1 MSAPGL
7 AGHGPIRQIAW
18 VTDDLDASIDDWRRM
33 TGAGPWTVYRY
44 VRLDGLFRGAPATVT
59 IDVGL
64 AYHHDM
70 QIELI
75 MPHGTGPSPYHRAD
89 GSAMA
94 GQHHVAWI
102 VTDFTAAV
110 DRAIA
115 AGLEPLFRAKSGP
128 AKRGA
133 YFVPQG
139 GASPLLELIEATP
152 ELTEGFAQGIA
163 AARGWNGDDP
173 VTIVDLAS

>member
-7 AGHGPIRQIAW
+7 AGHGPICQIAW
-18 VTDDLDASIDDWRRM
+18 VTADLDASIGDWRTM
-33 TGAGPWTVYRY
+33 TGTGPWMVYRN
-44 VRLDGLFRGAPATVT
+44 VRLDGLFRGAPTSVT

-89 GSAMA
+89 GNAMA
-94 GQHHVAWI
+94 GQHHVAWL
-102 VTDFTAAV
+102 VTDFASAV
-110 DRAIA
+110 ERAIA

-128 AKRGA
+128 ATRVA
-133 YFVPQG
+133 YFVPPG

-152 ELTEGFAQGIA
+152 ELTAGFAQGIA

>member
-7 AGHGPIRQIAW
+7 GGHGPIRQIAW
-18 VTDDLDASIDDWRRM
+18 VTGDLDASIEDWRTM
-33 TGAGPWTVYRY
+33 TGAGPWTVYRN
-44 VRLDGLFRGAPATVT
+44 VRLDGLLRGAPATVT

-94 GQHHVAWI
+94 GQHHVAWL
-102 VTDFTAAV
+102 VTDFAAAV

-115 AGLEPLFRAKSGP
+115 AGLEPLFQAKSGP
-128 AKRGA
+128 ATRVA
-133 YFVPQG
+133 YFVPPG

-152 ELTEGFAQGIA
+152 ELTAGFAQGIA